1 MNKRL
6 LGIGLGL
13 AMSMLTITSTFADN
27 NTDILVN
34 TAYEQLGK
42 PYVWGSDIEDSA
54 SHDCSS
60 LVAYCY
66 RQLGISL
73 PRCSYEQAY
82 EGEEV
87 AYDEIQAGDII
98 CMRTS
103 DRNYWAN
110 GVTHVGI
117 AINNHEMIHAKGRN
131 YGVVRQEIGDY
142 SGRIVTIRR
151 IINN

>member
-1 MNKRL
+1 MNKKIL
-6 LGIGLGL
+6 GLGL
-13 AMSMLTITSTFADN
+13 GILLGALSLGQTFASE
-27 NTDILVN
+27 NTDILVD
-34 TAYEQLGK
+34 TAYNQLGK
-42 PYVWGSDIEDSA
+42 PYVWGSDIMDSS

-87 AYDEIQAGDII
+87 AYDDIQAGDII

-103 DRNYWAN
+103 DRNDWVN

-117 AINNHEMIHAKGRN
+117 AINDHEMIHAKGRN

>member
-1 MNKRL
+1 M
-6 LGIGLGL
+6 
-13 AMSMLTITSTFADN
+13 
-27 NTDILVN
+27 
-34 TAYEQLGK
+34 
-42 PYVWGSDIEDSA
+42 
-54 SHDCSS
+54 
-60 LVAYCY
+60 AYCY

-87 AYDEIQAGDII
+87 AYDDIQAGDII
-98 CMRTS
+98 CMRTG
-103 DRNYWAN
+103 DRNDWAN
-110 GVTHVGI
+110 GVTHVAI
-117 AINNHEMIHAKGRN
+117 AINDHEMIHAKGRN